1 MDIYLDRTVA
11 LGQPRP
17 YGQPD
22 FCLPLDDHVFHV
34 AEPRTPR
41 RSLPV
46 RLTAAVYSGTTDV
59 LHFVAEPLDG
69 GAEPRWVQLAD
80 VLHAPLS
87 ELPRLAFD
95 ADRINRIAE
104 LNAEASL
111 APAHARLRGLTLTAD
126 DQGRPRVA
134 PDPDA
139 PPRLLSGIR
148 SQDHEV
154 RLTAT
159 NAQGLPTADLSVSV
173 DELTADTRRQAL
185 EWMAAR
191 HAALA
196 DIDALHALHP
206 ALRAISRARQQRH
219 TPGDLSAALAT
230 IRQRRARAHQE
241 LSELLGALR
250 QSA

>member
-22 FCLPLDDHVFHV
+22 FHIQLDDHVFHV
-34 AEPRTPR
+34 AQPHIPE

-46 RLTAAVYSGTTDV
+46 RLTAALYSGSTDV
-59 LHFVAEPLDG
+59 LHFVAEPLDD
-69 GAEPRWVQLAD
+69 AIEPRWVQLAD
-80 VLHAPLS
+80 VLHAPVS
-87 ELPRLAFD
+87 DLPRLAFD
-95 ADRINRIAE
+95 AERINRIAE
-104 LNAEASL
+104 LNAEVSL
-111 APAHARLRGLTLTAD
+111 APAHVRLRGLTLTAD
-126 DQGRPRVA
+126 DHGRPRVA
-134 PDPDA
+134 PDPTA
-139 PPRLLSGIR
+139 QPRLLSGIR
-148 SQDHEV
+148 SQDKEL
-154 RLTAT
+154 RLTAA
-159 NAQGLPTADLSVSV
+159 NAQGLPTADLSVGL

-206 ALRAISRARQQRH
+206 ALRAISRARQQRQE
-219 TPGDLSAALAT
+219 PGDLSAALAA
-230 IRQRRARAHQE
+230 IRQRRTRAHQE